1 MISDINWAIS
11 AWKAN
16 VSTSSSSIGWSWV
29 WVSSGIW
36 RGHGASE
43 AAERGPATSRA
54 RFGNRCA
61 HEAQA
66 DKGMTSFRGPRAAAA
81 HAGRTGAAPAR
92 LRHDT
97 PPPPPAGN
105 RARGLLPRR
114 RTQAPAAPVPAPAPP
129 EPQGP
134 PAPAAETG
142 EKAAAGP
149 RPARRHGRPGTACR
163 GAPAEGVAPA
173 AVSRPAPDPR
183 GAPPPWSPPPPE
195 PPPREEPPPAAPSPR
210 LKDRKGSAA
219 TQHQDVQATGAP
231 SPRLPYI
238 EASPPSA
245 RRLFQKPP
253 EPSGRTLPNR
263 RRGRAPAPAPWTP
276 PAPTLGPRGPTL
288 SRPAPH
294 GRAARARAD
303 RRTPARPGA
312 PGKVSR
318 LPGPSPLALPP
329 RPLRSARRRP
339 RPHDPCSARVGPT
352 AALVNRQ
359 PCPGRGECDR
369 GLSARGLSARGL
381 SARARGSV
389 KCRKVNSRWLKRVPR
404 LWKLRVL
411 HRQGPRLGARG
422 QVGGLEAACRK
433 SKQG

>member
-1 MISDINWAIS
+1 ME
-11 AWKAN
+11 
-16 VSTSSSSIGWSWV
+16 STR
-29 WVSSGIW
+29 SG
-36 RGHGASE
+36 G
-43 AAERGPATSRA
+43 
-54 RFGNRCA
+54 
-61 HEAQA
+61 
-66 DKGMTSFRGPRAAAA
+66 
-81 HAGRTGAAPAR
+81 
-92 LRHDT
+92 
-97 PPPPPAGN
+97 
-105 RARGLLPRR
+105 
-114 RTQAPAAPVPAPAPP
+114 
-129 EPQGP
+129 
-134 PAPAAETG
+134 
-142 EKAAAGP
+142 
-149 RPARRHGRPGTACR
+149 
-163 GAPAEGVAPA
+163 
-173 AVSRPAPDPR
+173 
-183 GAPPPWSPPPPE
+183 
-195 PPPREEPPPAAPSPR
+195 PPREEPPQAAPSPR

-263 RRGRAPAPAPWTP
+263 RRGRAPAPAPAPWTP
-276 PAPTLGPRGPTL
+276 PAPTLRPRGPTP

-312 PGKVSR
+312 LGKVSR

-339 RPHDPCSARVGPT
+339 RPHDPCSARVVPT
-352 AALVNRQ
+352 AALVNRH
-359 PCPGRGECDR
+359 PCPGRGECD
-369 GLSARGLSARGL
+369 RGLSARGL

-389 KCRKVNSRWLKRVPR
+389 KCRKVNSRWLQRVPR

>member
-1 MISDINWAIS
+1 M
-11 AWKAN
+11 
-16 VSTSSSSIGWSWV
+16 
-29 WVSSGIW
+29 
-36 RGHGASE
+36 
-43 AAERGPATSRA
+43 
-54 RFGNRCA
+54 
-61 HEAQA
+61 
-66 DKGMTSFRGPRAAAA
+66 
-81 HAGRTGAAPAR
+81 
-92 LRHDT
+92 T
-97 PPPPPAGN
+97 PPPPRRLGTGPGDSSQGAEPRPPRPRPPPPLPQSPKAHPLPQRG
-105 RARGLLPRR
+105 REERPQQARGLRDA
-114 RTQAPAAPVPAPAPP
+114 TAAPAPP
-129 EPQGP
+129 
-134 PAPAAETG
+134 AE
-142 EKAAAGP
+142 GP
-149 RPARRHGRPGTACR
+149 RRRGLHPPPSPARPRIPVEPPHR
-163 GAPAEGVAPA
+163 GVHPLR
-173 AVSRPAPDPR
+173 S
-183 GAPPPWSPPPPE
+183 
-195 PPPREEPPPAAPSPR
+195 PPPREEPSPAAPSPR

-276 PAPTLGPRGPTL
+276 PAPTLGPRGPTP

-369 GLSARGLSARGL
+369 GLSARGLIAEYEDRFGL
-381 SARARGSV
+381 VPPDAWDRFHTNR
-389 KCRKVNSRWLKRVPR
+389 RWGEL
-404 LWKLRVL
+404 
-411 HRQGPRLGARG
+411 
-422 QVGGLEAACRK
+422 
-433 SKQG
+433 